1 MWFVLTQSKFARRT
15 RLNPM
20 NSWIFI
26 VEKHG
31 LKTMR
36 VSNIW
41 LRHLNKYIYL
51 DMYIYILGFF
61 EKNSLTWNKAMWGW
75 FLWSTM
81 IPVRSQWGRYNLPRH
96 NIYIYVEIKHKCDVV
111 VIDDPNYSHHLLW
124 YPYCIT
130 ICGGKIPM
138 FDGSITMTWPFLI
151 CIYKYIIYIYRNT
164 CKLKH
169 ITYTH
174 IYVYIYTI
182 YIYIYIHTYIKICIY
197 ICVYKYICTCI
208 HR

>member
-96 NIYIYVEIKHKCDVV
+96 NIYIYMLKLNINVTSLSSMIQIIPIISCDIHIVSPFVV
-111 VIDDPNYSHHLLW
+111 VKSPCLMVQSPWHDHSW
-124 YPYCIT
+124 
-130 ICGGKIPM
+130 
-138 FDGSITMTWPFLI
+138 
-151 CIYKYIIYIYRNT
+151 
-164 CKLKH
+164 
-169 ITYTH
+169 
-174 IYVYIYTI
+174 YVYTN
-182 YIYIYIHTYIKICIY
+182 T
-197 ICVYKYICTCI
+197 
-208 HR
+208 